1 MKNKW
6 TSKNW
11 YIKNKVGIQHIEEFV
26 EIPVN
31 QFAFTH
37 TLNCDNY
44 KVETLVIQVSMRNGE
59 KGILGANTNG
69 KIVQLDT
76 PQLVNDLG
84 QFETHFQNI
93 VFLQNKYLSFFIR
106 TDSDEMVEKLAGS
119 YEVERL

>member
-1 MKNKW
+1 
-6 TSKNW
+6 
-11 YIKNKVGIQHIEEFV
+11 
-26 EIPVN
+26 
-31 QFAFTH
+31 
-37 TLNCDNY
+37 
-44 KVETLVIQVSMRNGE
+44 MRNGE

-106 TDSDEMVEKLAGS
+106 TDSDEMVEKLAVS